1 MGSVILLSTPKNI
14 YRMLKFLTLSL
25 AVVAMASSAIVPRQ
39 LSCEECIKEMH
50 SIDMFVK
57 LGAEAIEEFLKVNYC
72 GMMDEEHFEQC
83 QQDLAG
89 SYVEMLYMISHHY
102 FNDGAIHV
110 CEAAGICDVRSQLI
124 GNGKEPRPYTCAECV
139 EGLELVGSYM
149 TDPLWVAEYTV
160 YRELNFCVNRPEHC
174 VDLVKRHFPPMHSMA
189 VEEFRQP
196 QAMCDATAEVCG
208 ATKPPQL

>member
-1 MGSVILLSTPKNI
+1 
-14 YRMLKFLTLSL
+14 MLKFLTLSL
-25 AVVAMASSAIVPRQ
+25 AMVAMASSAIVPRQ

-124 GNGKEPRPYTCAECV
+124 GNGKEPRP
-139 EGLELVGSYM
+139 
-149 TDPLWVAEYTV
+149 
-160 YRELNFCVNRPEHC
+160 
-174 VDLVKRHFPPMHSMA
+174 
-189 VEEFRQP
+189 
-196 QAMCDATAEVCG
+196 
-208 ATKPPQL
+208 